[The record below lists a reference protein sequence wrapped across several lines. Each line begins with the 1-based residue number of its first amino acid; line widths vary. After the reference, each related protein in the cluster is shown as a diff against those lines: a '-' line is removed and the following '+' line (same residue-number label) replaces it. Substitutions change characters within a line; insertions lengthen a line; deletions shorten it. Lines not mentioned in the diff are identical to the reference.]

1 MNGLQDIQTPNQQ
14 ANNGNNNEMQQQ
26 QQRLDQLYG
35 YNTEDMNEEQRQWWE
50 KFLQFLRESK
60 ERDMARYRQQV
71 I

>member
-1 MNGLQDIQTPNQQ
+1 MNGLQDIGTPNQQ
-14 ANNGNNNEMQQQ
+14 QNGIKQN

-35 YNTEDMNEEQRQWWE
+35 YNTEEMNEEQRQWWE

-60 ERDMARYRQQV
+60 ERDMARYRQQM